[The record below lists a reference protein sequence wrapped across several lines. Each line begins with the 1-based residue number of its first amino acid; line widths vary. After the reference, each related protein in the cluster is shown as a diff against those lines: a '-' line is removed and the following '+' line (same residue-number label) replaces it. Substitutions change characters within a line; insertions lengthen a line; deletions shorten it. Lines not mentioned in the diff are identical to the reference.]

1 VSDNDDNANERIA
14 VMPNTYFA
22 RAGASIARHKSI
34 PVLWVTPPRAMVLL
48 SLGIGTALAACGSSQ
63 PLDQAIK
70 CDQFKR
76 SPDGSWT
83 TSTDVSLDY
92 TENGTQYQSNF
103 GKGVTL
109 TAATS
114 GAQTAQIVA
123 ALEKKCNAS
132 K

>member
-1 VSDNDDNANERIA
+1 
-14 VMPNTYFA
+14 MPNTYFA
-22 RAGASIARHKSI
+22 QAGGSIARQRSTS
-34 PVLWVTPPRAMVLL
+34 VLRLTPPKAMVLL
-48 SLGIGTALAACGSSQ
+48 SLGIGIALGACGSSQ

-76 SPDGSWT
+76 SSDGSWT
-83 TSTDVSLDY
+83 TTTDVSLDY
-92 TENGTQYQSNF
+92 TENGTRYQSNF

-109 TAATS
+109 TTATS

-123 ALEKKCNAS
+123 ALEKKCNAT